1 MKKVKSTLPSFA
13 ESISEG
19 NIDSLEDLICR
30 HYDEFLCLFQ
40 VLKDSVSDITRLE
53 YKEKEDG
60 KMTIHVHTDTFNSAE
75 RIVKKAKRSLSDIG
89 NENCESD
96 ISLMVNIVKIK
107 IIKK

>member
-19 NIDSLEDLICR
+19 NIDALEDLMCR

-60 KMTIHVHTDTFNSAE
+60 KMTIHVHTDTFVSSE
-75 RIVKKAKRSLSDIG
+75 RLAKKVKKMLLEAKNDQCDG
-89 NENCESD
+89 E
-96 ISLMVNIVKIK
+96 ISVLANIVKIK
-107 IIKK
+107 LTQK